1 MNRIDHITMVRSGLM
16 EFTFKDGHNE
26 LAEYRT
32 KNRQPKWTD
41 ERRKAMSER
50 LKQLKEAKR
59 NDSNS

>member
-1 MNRIDHITMVRSGLM
+1 MKQIDHITMVRSGLM
-16 EFTFKDGHNE
+16 EFTFTDGHTE
-26 LAEYRT
+26 QAEYCI
-32 KNRQPKWTD
+32 KVRQTKWTE

>member
-26 LAEYRT
+26 LAEYCI
-32 KNRQPKWTD
+32 KVRQPKWTD

-50 LKQLKEAKR
+50 LKQLKEAKK
-59 NDSNS
+59 NGCK